1 MSTLILWRINHL
13 ATKTWTLVGI
23 ILLISTVVAS
33 PLQTRQASAN
43 GATRLIVNGQKVGP
57 YLFRVG
63 ILPGNPKV
71 GNLHLSIL
79 IQAAEG
85 DGVIENGQ
93 MVIQATGP
101 EPGMSAGPV
110 QATNTTLNPQV
121 FDADINL
128 SALGS
133 WTMTLETVSELG
145 AATLEVPLQVT
156 EAGGFNLLIVV
167 VIVAVALAIAALR
180 WSQMNER
187 KRPIKQ

>member
-1 MSTLILWRINHL
+1 MPTLVVWRINHL
-13 ATKTWTLVGI
+13 ATKIWTLVGI
-23 ILLISTVVAS
+23 ALLISTAVVS
-33 PLQTRQASAN
+33 PLQTRQVSAN
-43 GATRLIVNGQKVGP
+43 GATRLIVNDEHVGP

-71 GNLHLSIL
+71 GNLHLSVL

-85 DGVIENGQ
+85 DDIIENGQ
-93 MVIQATGP
+93 MIIQATGP
-101 EPGMSAGPV
+101 EPGIIAGPV
-110 QATNTTLNPQV
+110 LAKNALLNPQV

-128 SALGS
+128 TALGN
-133 WTMTLETVSELG
+133 WTITLETVSELG
-145 AATLEVPLQVT
+145 EATLEVPLQVT
-156 EAGGFNLLIVV
+156 EAEGFNLLIVV

>member
-1 MSTLILWRINHL
+1 MPTLVVWRINHL
-13 ATKTWTLVGI
+13 ATKIWTLVGI
-23 ILLISTVVAS
+23 ALLISTAVVS
-33 PLQTRQASAN
+33 PLQTRQVSAN
-43 GATRLIVNGQKVGP
+43 GATRLIVNDEHVGP

-71 GNLHLSIL
+71 GNLHLSVL

-85 DGVIENGQ
+85 DDIIENGQ
-93 MVIQATGP
+93 MIIQATGP
-101 EPGMSAGPV
+101 EPGIIAGPV
-110 QATNTTLNPQV
+110 LAKNALLNPQV

-128 SALGS
+128 TALGN
-133 WTMTLETVSELG
+133 WTITLETVSELG
-145 AATLEVPLQVT
+145 DATLEVPLQVT
-156 EAGGFNLLIVV
+156 EAEGFNLLIVV

>member
-1 MSTLILWRINHL
+1 MPTLVVWRINHL
-13 ATKTWTLVGI
+13 ATKIWTLVGI
-23 ILLISTVVAS
+23 ALLISTAVVS
-33 PLQTRQASAN
+33 PLQTRQVSAN
-43 GATRLIVNGQKVGP
+43 GATRLIVNDEHVGP

-71 GNLHLSIL
+71 GNLHLSVL

-85 DGVIENGQ
+85 NGVIENGQ
-93 MVIQATGP
+93 MIIQATGP
-101 EPGMSAGPV
+101 EPGIIAGPV
-110 QATNTTLNPQV
+110 LAKNALLNPQV

-128 SALGS
+128 TALGN
-133 WTMTLETVSELG
+133 WTITLETVSELG
-145 AATLEVPLQVT
+145 EATLEVPLQVT
-156 EAGGFNLLIVV
+156 EAEGFNLLIVV